1 MMQNSALPRAT
12 AYRSLA
18 LACATFLS
26 AGVILASLGP
36 SLPLL
41 AAHVGQDV
49 AALGGLFTAFSAGII
64 IAQFVIGPASRRFS
78 QRRVLPAG
86 MLFMGLGA
94 LGITF
99 GRSLPALFGAA
110 LLAGIGFGGVLTA
123 GNMLVAQL
131 FAARSAA
138 ALNGV
143 NVFFGVGSILGPALA
158 GYTGASF
165 GMPQAAVWVG
175 AGAIIA
181 LAPMMRNLASV
192 RSPSHVASTA
202 GGNAIHPALRWLF
215 GLLLLVYIGTE
226 VGFGGWLTL
235 YMVESARLDLS
246 GAALV
251 TSGFWL
257 ALTSGRAAGAWL
269 GLHLAPGKL
278 LMISLSGLLLGAAML
293 NLGIGHYATTMAAVL
308 LFGLSCGPIF
318 PTVLALV
325 TRESGGATSLALAL
339 GNGGGLIIPAMLG
352 LLLAQRGPAAAAGLV
367 LAAAVMMIAIGAAT
381 LRLGRIDL
389 SGRKDEAYP
398 QAAAKQCL
406 SE

>member
-1 MMQNSALPRAT
+1 MQNPALSRA
-12 AYRSLA
+12 AAFHSLA
-18 LACATFLS
+18 LACAMFLS
-26 AGVILASLGP
+26 AGVILSSLGP

-64 IAQFVIGPASRRFS
+64 VAQFVIGPASRRFS
-78 QRRVLPAG
+78 ERRILPAG
-86 MLFMGLGA
+86 MLFTGLGA

-99 GRSLPALFGAA
+99 GQSLAALFGAA
-110 LLAGIGFGGVLTA
+110 LLAGIGFGGVLAA

-158 GYTGASF
+158 GYTSASF
-165 GMPQAAVWVG
+165 GAPQAAVWVG
-175 AGAIIA
+175 AGTIIA
-181 LAPMMRNLASV
+181 LAPLMRSLAPV
-192 RSPSHVASTA
+192 RSPSHGASA
-202 GGNAIHPALRWLF
+202 GGAIHPALRWLF

-235 YMVESARLDLS
+235 YMVQSTRLDL
-246 GAALV
+246 GAAALT

-257 ALTSGRAAGAWL
+257 ALTSGRAVGAWL
-269 GLHLAPGKL
+269 GLRLTPGKL
-278 LMISLSGLLLGAAML
+278 LTISLFGLLIAAVLL
-293 NLGIGHYATTMAAVL
+293 NLGVGHYAATLAAVL
-308 LFGLSCGPIF
+308 LFGFSCGPVF

-325 TRESGGATSLALAL
+325 ARESGGAASLALGL
-339 GNGGGLIIPAMLG
+339 GNGGGLIIPATLG
-352 LLLAQRGPAAAAGLV
+352 LLLAQRGPAAAAELV
-367 LAAAVMMIAIGAAT
+367 LVAALAMIVVGAASLRVSKIDVSSRKDQARPPAAAN
-381 LRLGRIDL
+381 
-389 SGRKDEAYP
+389 
-398 QAAAKQCL
+398 QCL